1 MSQYSHSGYGR
12 SGQGRYGQG
21 SSRQGAR
28 GGQQGAVGEQ
38 LPTPTP
44 VKYFT
49 DEEKRKLDPSLVDAR
64 AASWASSFRDLK
76 STQMRR
82 FYDEFKA
89 IERKIL
95 RGKVEEQVAN
105 FERDMALVMMFKA
118 KAVYAEKR
126 KVSPREFT
134 QFIFD
139 HMASIKDLKDFQAFI
154 KVFEAVVAFH
164 RFYAKDN

>member
-1 MSQYSHSGYGR
+1 MNGSNRNPQPRR
-12 SGQGRYGQG
+12 SGGQVPKTG
-21 SSRQGAR
+21 D
-28 GGQQGAVGEQ
+28 GGNQ
-38 LPTPTP
+38 LPVGRPIR
-44 VKYFT
+44 YFQ
-49 DEEKRKLDPSLVDAR
+49 DAEKKKLDPSLVDEKAR
-64 AASWASSFRDLK
+64 DWARSFSSRLK

-95 RGKVEEQVAN
+95 QGNNVQEHQSN
-105 FERDMALVMMFKA
+105 FERDLALIRLFKA

-126 KVSPREFT
+126 NVAPRDFT

-139 HMASIKDLKDFQAFI
+139 HMVSIQDVRDFQAFM

-164 RFYAKDN
+164 RFYAQDN

>member
-1 MSQYSHSGYGR
+1 MSNHSGQQR
-12 SGQGRYGQG
+12 T
-21 SSRQGAR
+21 
-28 GGQQGAVGEQ
+28 GGQQRPGGRGGGHSSAGDQ
-38 LPTPTP
+38 LPTARP
-44 VKYFT
+44 VKYYT
-49 DEEKRKLDPSLVDAR
+49 DPEKRKLDPAMVDEKAEE
-64 AASWASSFRDLK
+64 WAKSFGELK

-89 IERKIL
+89 IERKVL
-95 RGKVEEQVAN
+95 LGKDVQEQEAN
-105 FERDMALVMMFKA
+105 FERDRALIMMFKA

-126 KVSPREFT
+126 KVSPRAFT

-139 HMASIKDLKDFQAFI
+139 HMGSIRSLKDFQAFI